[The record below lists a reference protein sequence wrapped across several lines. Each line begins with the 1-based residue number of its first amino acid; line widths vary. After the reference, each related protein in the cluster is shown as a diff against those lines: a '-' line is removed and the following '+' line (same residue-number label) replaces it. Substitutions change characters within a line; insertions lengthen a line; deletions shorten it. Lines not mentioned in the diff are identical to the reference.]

1 MTVATTPQALAGR
14 IGQMPEDYKKHRR
27 DYMEPGMIEYLLP
40 GESMNVASPSGIN
53 TNSRDFVQTNYR
65 IASAGQGLSYESTS
79 RDVSQV
85 SYSSA
90 RHSALEDRRAYQ
102 PVQQW
107 LINHFCR
114 RVYKNVITSAV
125 MCGRLKIPDFF
136 TRQNQYLKHKWLP
149 PGWDWVDPLK
159 DVMASKLELA
169 LGLTTW
175 EQLCAEQGKDYK
187 DVIAQ
192 QAKERAILKEAGI
205 NVDAATG
212 VVSVQVK
219 EVDNVDGE
227 KDPAAKD

>member
-1 MTVATTPQALAGR
+1 
-14 IGQMPEDYKKHRR
+14 
-27 DYMEPGMIEYLLP
+27 MEPGMIEYLLP

-90 RHSALEDRRAYQ
+90 RHSALEDRGLYQ

-114 RVYKNVITSAV
+114 RVYKQVITSAV

-136 TRQNQYLKHKWLP
+136 TRQNYYLKHKWLP

-159 DVMASKLELA
+159 DVMASKTGIRPGAYNLGAA
-169 LGLTTW
+169 LRRARQRLQRCYRPAGQGAGASQRTLGSILT
-175 EQLCAEQGKDYK
+175 LRPAS
-187 DVIAQ
+187 
-192 QAKERAILKEAGI
+192 
-205 NVDAATG
+205 
-212 VVSVQVK
+212 SVCK
-219 EVDNVDGE
+219 
-227 KDPAAKD
+227 